1 MRYRHP
7 APRLPNGWIDWI
19 KPFWKIDDEYILNN
33 CSLDGYLFLRF
44 LKILA
49 VICFAGL
56 AISWPILLPINATGG
71 NVQRQ
76 LDKLTMG
83 NIKLPS
89 KYYAHVV
96 VAWLFFGQFLLLSP
110 SLGVGADDCPQDSCC
125 SWFAENA
132 STTSTYD
139 RHTCSRPT

>member
-1 MRYRHP
+1 MCNNPCYSAYHSDCIVPEIDVANDDLVRCRQP
-7 APRLPNGWIDWI
+7 APQLPNGWIDWI
-19 KPFWKIDDEYILNN
+19 KPFWKIDDDYILNN

-44 LKILA
+44 LRILS

-56 AISWPILLPINATGG
+56 AISWPILLPVNATGG
-71 NVQRQ
+71 NLQRQ

-96 VAWLFFGQFLLLSP
+96 VAWLFFGGFVVSYCCERC
-110 SLGVGADDCPQDSCC
+110 ADDC
-125 SWFAENA
+125 
-132 STTSTYD
+132 
-139 RHTCSRPT
+139 